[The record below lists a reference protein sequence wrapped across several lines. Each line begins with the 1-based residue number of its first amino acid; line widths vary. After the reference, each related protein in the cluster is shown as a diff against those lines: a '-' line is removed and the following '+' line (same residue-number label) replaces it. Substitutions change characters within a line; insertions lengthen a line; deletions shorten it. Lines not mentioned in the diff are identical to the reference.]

1 MESGGSGVR
10 ARLEA
15 GADGEGDGRAGG
27 EQERGKGASNKQPD
41 DKREG
46 ESRLAFPWFPRL
58 APCFPNLPDLPDES
72 FGLLWL
78 SSEAPT
84 TSNQAKEKSCKAAS

>member
-1 MESGGSGVR
+1 MESGGSGVL

-15 GADGEGDGRAGG
+15 GADGESDCRSGG
-27 EQERGKGASNKQPD
+27 EQEESKRGSNKQPGN
-41 DKREG
+41 KRED
-46 ESRLAFPWFPRL
+46 ESRLAFPCFAHL
-58 APCFPNLPDLPDES
+58 APCFPNLPDLPGS

-78 SSEAPT
+78 SSEVPT

>member
-15 GADGEGDGRAGG
+15 GADGEGDCRAGG

-46 ESRLAFPWFPRL
+46 ESRLAFPWFPHL
-58 APCFPNLPDLPDES
+58 TPCFPNLPDLPGS